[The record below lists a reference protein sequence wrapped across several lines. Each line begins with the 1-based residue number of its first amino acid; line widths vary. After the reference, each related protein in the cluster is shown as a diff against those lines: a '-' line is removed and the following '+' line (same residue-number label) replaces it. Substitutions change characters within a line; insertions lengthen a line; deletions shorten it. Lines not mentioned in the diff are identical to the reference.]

1 MTALS
6 EVTTNKL
13 VEMSRRYPKRFRG
26 LPERIPPNDRR
37 LHEVRHQDTLVEM
50 PNYRSLDEW
59 RARADWL
66 RRHVLVSNGLWPIPE
81 RTPLNPAV
89 FGRIER
95 DEYSV
100 EKVCFESFP
109 GFFVTGNLYRPLDRT
124 CRRPAL
130 LNPHGHWPHG
140 RLQNDDLCSVP
151 ARCISFARQGYV
163 AFSYDMVGFLDSTQ
177 VPHYPLPEQ
186 VAEYPFLDARSSD
199 GSASADLRDQLWGI
213 SPCGLQL
220 WNSIRSL
227 DFLESLPD
235 VDPTRIACTGAS
247 GGGTQTFLLTAVDD
261 RIRVSAPVNMISAHF
276 QGGCVCENPPSL
288 RLETSNLEIAAL
300 TAPRPMLLVSATGD
314 WTANTPTVEY
324 PAIREIYRL
333 FGAEDQLEW
342 AQVDAGHNYNRESRE
357 AVYKFFGRF
366 LRETDDAAD
375 LTERP
380 VEVERSEDL
389 LVLAGAD
396 QLPNSHTAEGLSR
409 QLVRQANNELD
420 SLWPRNVSEYGR
432 FRKVFGPALRHT
444 LSTEWPTEVSAG
456 SFGSTKW
463 PELSIERIKL
473 SRPDAGDELP
483 AVRITPTRSPGRRTA
498 LVIHSQGKVALVDPA
513 NRRPNTLLRHLLEA
527 DYTVLAVDVFLT
539 GEYHTAWGQGGRVQ
553 NTRHFT
559 TYNRTD
565 TALRIQ
571 DILTSLAYLADNIA
585 DGPDVDLIGTGEA
598 GLWCLLARVV
608 APISTRLVADAAR
621 FPIADDAS
629 YIDRLFIPGLRKA
642 GDVRS
647 ALALAA
653 PAPTLIH
660 NAGGVFRVPE
670 CEDLYSLLREP
681 NALSIRDDELN
692 PQAIVEWLDTVTDCH
707 DSP

>member
-6 EVTTNKL
+6 EETTNKL
-13 VEMSRRYPKRFRG
+13 IEMSRRYPKRFRG

-37 LHEVRHQDTLVEM
+37 LREVRHQDTLVEM

-59 RARADWL
+59 RACADWL

-100 EKVCFESFP
+100 EKVYFESVP
-109 GFFVTGNLYRPLDRT
+109 GFFVTGNLYRPLDTRT
-124 CRRPAL
+124 QHPAI

-140 RLQNDDLCSVP
+140 RLQNDDACSVP

-186 VAEYPFLDARSSD
+186 VAEYPFLDASSPD
-199 GSASADLRDQLWGI
+199 ESASSDLRDQLWGI
-213 SPCGLQL
+213 SLCGLQL

-235 VDPTRIACTGAS
+235 VAPARIGCTGAS

-261 RIRVSAPVNMISAHF
+261 RVKVSAPVNMISAHF
-276 QGGCVCENPPSL
+276 QGGCVCEDPPGL
-288 RLETSNLEIAAL
+288 RLGASNLDIAAL

-314 WTANTPTVEY
+314 WTVNTPTVEY
-324 PAIREIYRL
+324 PAIKEIYRL
-333 FGAEDQLEW
+333 FGAEDRLEW

-357 AVYKFFGRF
+357 AVYKFLGRN
-366 LRETDDAAD
+366 LLGTKGAAD
-375 LTERP
+375 LAEQP
-380 VEVERSEDL
+380 VEVETTEDL
-389 LVLAGAD
+389 LVLAGGN
-396 QLPNSHTAEGLSR
+396 QLPSPLTAEDLSR
-409 QLVRQANNELD
+409 HLVRRAGNELED
-420 SLWPRNVSEYGR
+420 LWPRVESDRAR
-432 FRKVFGPALRHT
+432 FRDVFGPALRHT
-444 LSTEWPTEVSAG
+444 LSTEWPAQVAAD
-456 SFGSTKW
+456 SFGSTEW

-483 AVRITPTRSPGRRTA
+483 AVRINRSQSPGSRTA
-498 LVIHSQGKVALVDPA
+498 LVIHSQGKIGLVDPA
-513 NRRPNTLLRHLLEA
+513 NRRPNPLLQRLLEA

-553 NTRHFT
+553 NIRHFT

-565 TALRIQ
+565 AALRVQ
-571 DILTSLAYLADNIA
+571 DILTSLAYLTHTS
-585 DGPDVDLIGTGEA
+585 DGGDIDLIGIGEA
-598 GLWCLLARVV
+598 GLWCLLARAV
-608 APISTRLVADAAR
+608 APVSIRVVADAAQ
-621 FPIADDAS
+621 FPIAEDAR
-629 YIDRLFIPGLRKA
+629 YVDRLFIPGLRKA
-642 GDVRS
+642 GDLRS

-653 PAPTLIH
+653 PSPTLIH
-660 NAGGVFRVPE
+660 NAGGVFRAAG
-670 CEDLYSLLREP
+670 CRDLYRMLGEQD
-681 NALSIRDDELN
+681 ALVIRDDELGPN
-692 PQAIVEWLDTVTDCH
+692 AIVEWLGT
-707 DSP
+707 

>member
-1 MTALS
+1 MTILS
-6 EVTTNKL
+6 EETINKL

-59 RARADWL
+59 RACADWL

-100 EKVCFESFP
+100 EKVYFESFP
-109 GFFVTGNLYRPLDRT
+109 GFFVTGNLYRPLDRST
-124 CRRPAL
+124 QHPGI

-140 RLQNDDLCSVP
+140 RLQNDDACSVP

-163 AFSYDMVGFLDSTQ
+163 AFSYDMIGFLDSTQ

-186 VAEYPFLDARSSD
+186 VAEYPFLDDRSPVESARS
-199 GSASADLRDQLWGI
+199 DLRDQLWGI
-213 SPCGLQL
+213 SLCGLQL
-220 WNSIRSL
+220 WNSIRSI

-235 VDPTRIACTGAS
+235 VDPARIGCTGAS

-261 RIRVSAPVNMISAHF
+261 RVKVSAPVNMISAHF
-276 QGGCVCENPPSL
+276 QGGCVCEDPPSL
-288 RLETSNLEIAAL
+288 RLGASNLEIAAL

-314 WTANTPTVEY
+314 WTVNTPTVEY
-324 PAIREIYRL
+324 PAIKEIYRL
-333 FGAEDQLEW
+333 FAAEDQLEW

-357 AVYKFFGRF
+357 TVYKFFGRN
-366 LRETDDAAD
+366 LLGTKGAAD
-375 LTERP
+375 LAEQP
-380 VEVERSEDL
+380 VEVETTEDL
-389 LVLAGAD
+389 LVLAGGN
-396 QLPNSHTAEGLSR
+396 QLPSPLTAEDLSR
-409 QLVRQANNELD
+409 HLVRRAGNELED
-420 SLWPRNVSEYGR
+420 LWPRVESDRAR
-432 FRKVFGPALRHT
+432 FHDVFGPALRHT
-444 LSTEWPTEVSAG
+444 LSTEWPAQVAAD
-456 SFGSTKW
+456 SFGSTEW

-483 AVRITPTRSPGRRTA
+483 AVRITPTRSPGSRSA
-498 LVIHSQGKVALVDPA
+498 LVIHPQGKIGLVDPA
-513 NRRPNTLLRHLLEA
+513 NRRPNPLLQRLLEA

-553 NTRHFT
+553 NIRHFT

-565 TALRIQ
+565 AALRVQ
-571 DILTSLAYLADNIA
+571 DILTSLAYLTHTS
-585 DGPDVDLIGTGEA
+585 DGGDIDLIGIGEA
-598 GLWCLLARVV
+598 GLWCLLARAV
-608 APISTRLVADAAR
+608 APVSIRVVADAAQ
-621 FPIADDAS
+621 FPIAEDTS
-629 YIDRLFIPGLRKA
+629 YVDRLFIPGLRKA
-642 GDVRS
+642 GDLRS

-653 PAPTLIH
+653 PSPTLIH
-660 NAGGVFRVPE
+660 NAGGVFRAAG
-670 CEDLYSLLREP
+670 CRDLYRMLGEQD
-681 NALSIRDDELN
+681 ALVIRDDELGPN
-692 PQAIVEWLDTVTDCH
+692 AIIEWLGT
-707 DSP
+707 